1 MIGWAET
8 RSRINIKVKGS
19 GQECPLHKLTGVPHR
34 AAAGFGSVTM
44 FRRFYRQERILNYG
58 MKKNE
63 LKQQISAAIQACL
76 EKKAEELSILEMEKG
91 SGAFTDYFVLCSGTN
106 PRQVQAIADEVE
118 LRLKA
123 ADIRPA
129 HVEGYK
135 QAEWVLLDYV
145 DFVVHVF
152 SEKARK
158 FYDLERLWK
167 TAKRLEV
174 GDLSA
179 APKKK
184 AAVKRAAKKPAPKPV
199 ALKKKKKKKA

>member
-1 MIGWAET
+1 
-8 RSRINIKVKGS
+8 
-19 GQECPLHKLTGVPHR
+19 
-34 AAAGFGSVTM
+34 
-44 FRRFYRQERILNYG
+44 
-58 MKKNE
+58 MKKSE
-63 LKQQISAAIQACL
+63 LKLQVAAAIQACL

-174 GDLSA
+174 GDLKAAPMKKAA
-179 APKKK
+179 APKRV
-184 AAVKRAAKKPAPKPV
+184 ASKPV
-199 ALKKKKKKKA
+199 AAKKKKKQKA

>member
-1 MIGWAET
+1 
-8 RSRINIKVKGS
+8 
-19 GQECPLHKLTGVPHR
+19 
-34 AAAGFGSVTM
+34 
-44 FRRFYRQERILNYG
+44 

-63 LKQQISAAIQACL
+63 LKKQVEAAIQACL
-76 EKKAEELSILEMEKG
+76 EKKAEELTILEMEKG

-118 LRLKA
+118 LRLKGA
-123 ADIRPA
+123 GLHPT

-135 QAEWVLLDYV
+135 QAEWVLVDYV

-167 TAKRLEV
+167 SATRLV
-174 GDLSA
+174 PSDLKSV
-179 APKKK
+179 PKKRK
-184 AAVKRAAKKPAPKPV
+184 AAAKPAALKN
-199 ALKKKKKKKA
+199 ALKKKKKKTA

>member
-1 MIGWAET
+1 
-8 RSRINIKVKGS
+8 
-19 GQECPLHKLTGVPHR
+19 
-34 AAAGFGSVTM
+34 
-44 FRRFYRQERILNYG
+44 

-63 LKQQISAAIQACL
+63 LKKQVAAAIQACL
-76 EKKAEELSILEMEKG
+76 DKKAEELSILEMEKG

-123 ADIRPA
+123 AGVRPT
-129 HVEGYK
+129 HVEGYR
-135 QAEWVLLDYV
+135 QGEWILVDYV

-167 TAKRLEV
+167 TAKRLEPSELKPKPERRLGPRRKAKQAGQARGHCAAQESV
-174 GDLSA
+174 GSPSKPTPEGALITQLSA
-179 APKKK
+179 RMPEDI
-184 AAVKRAAKKPAPKPV
+184 P
-199 ALKKKKKKKA
+199 